1 MREKIARGIDLA
13 LQFQKFNEREVRGA
27 VAPRL
32 ISSSRTSFE
41 FDSIAAEERQLKRL
55 LRK

>member
-13 LQFQKFNEREVRGA
+13 LRFQKFNEREVRGA